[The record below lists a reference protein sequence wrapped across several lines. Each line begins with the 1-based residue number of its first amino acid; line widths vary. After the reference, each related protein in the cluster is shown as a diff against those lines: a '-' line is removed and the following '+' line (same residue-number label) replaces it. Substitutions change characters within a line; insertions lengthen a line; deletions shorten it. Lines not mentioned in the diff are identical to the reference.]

1 MDMAVEESVGETE
14 DKALKLIDTDVHNY
28 LSGMDD
34 LMPFLSER
42 WKAYVKQ
49 GGFKLPG
56 VSLYPKVY
64 DQAARRDAMP
74 FEGGI
79 AGSDPEFARKQLLDE
94 WKVDYGILNPLL
106 GVPQIKNP
114 DLAVAM
120 MQAVNNWTQADW
132 LDHDPR
138 WLGSILVHPGDPE
151 GSAEEIR
158 RLADDQRFVQI
169 LFMARSSMPYGK
181 RKLDPI
187 YEAACEAGLPVAIHF
202 GGGGDVPISAVGWP
216 SYYIE
221 DHTGM
226 VQAFEGHVISL
237 VCEGTFEKF
246 PDLRV
251 VMLEG
256 GFAWLPALM
265 WRLDKNYRGLREE
278 VPWLKRLPS
287 EYIRTHLRSSTQP
300 MEDPPNPQHLL
311 QIIDMIGQDHFLMFA
326 TDYPHWDFDAPDRA
340 VPSVIKGELREK
352 IMWKNAAELYELQ

>member
-1 MDMAVEESVGETE
+1 MAGMDMAVEESVGETE
-14 DKALKLIDTDVHNY
+14 EKALKLIDTDVHNY

-138 WLGSILVHPGDPE
+138 W
-151 GSAEEIR
+151 
-158 RLADDQRFVQI
+158 
-169 LFMARSSMPYGK
+169 
-181 RKLDPI
+181 
-187 YEAACEAGLPVAIHF
+187 
-202 GGGGDVPISAVGWP
+202 
-216 SYYIE
+216 
-221 DHTGM
+221 
-226 VQAFEGHVISL
+226 
-237 VCEGTFEKF
+237 
-246 PDLRV
+246 
-251 VMLEG
+251 
-256 GFAWLPALM
+256 
-265 WRLDKNYRGLREE
+265 
-278 VPWLKRLPS
+278 
-287 EYIRTHLRSSTQP
+287 
-300 MEDPPNPQHLL
+300 
-311 QIIDMIGQDHFLMFA
+311 
-326 TDYPHWDFDAPDRA
+326 
-340 VPSVIKGELREK
+340 
-352 IMWKNAAELYELQ
+352 

>member
-1 MDMAVEESVGETE
+1 
-14 DKALKLIDTDVHNY
+14 
-28 LSGMDD
+28 
-34 LMPFLSER
+34 
-42 WKAYVKQ
+42 
-49 GGFKLPG
+49 
-56 VSLYPKVY
+56 
-64 DQAARRDAMP
+64 
-74 FEGGI
+74 
-79 AGSDPEFARKQLLDE
+79 
-94 WKVDYGILNPLL
+94 
-106 GVPQIKNP
+106 
-114 DLAVAM
+114 
-120 MQAVNNWTQADW
+120 
-132 LDHDPR
+132 
-138 WLGSILVHPGDPE
+138 
-151 GSAEEIR
+151 
-158 RLADDQRFVQI
+158 
-169 LFMARSSMPYGK
+169 
-181 RKLDPI
+181 
-187 YEAACEAGLPVAIHF
+187 
-202 GGGGDVPISAVGWP
+202 
-216 SYYIE
+216 
-221 DHTGM
+221 M